1 MRSGS
6 LMWNPEPWNL
16 FQQQPKTF
24 QIDHICHISLRI
36 IFQKICHCC
45 QCLCRWKWL
54 GWTVPQT
61 FIICLFISVPWMS
74 LFRSCRATGGGKTF
88 RIHNL
93 LPSFFISLIRKFKT
107 PWDKSEQTVI
117 FWKQIMPKMA
127 WRSFS
132 KSILT
137 LLSQIWKYPSW
148 TEYSSKKSR
157 KNFTSTAKS
166 VWSAD
171 SAISN
176 IQDLRSRPVLL
187 ITYWTLLCVH
197 Q

>member
-1 MRSGS
+1 MAKMDRS
-6 LMWNPEPWNL
+6 
-16 FQQQPKTF
+16 T
-24 QIDHICHISLRI
+24 D
-36 IFQKICHCC
+36 
-45 QCLCRWKWL
+45 
-54 GWTVPQT
+54 
-61 FIICLFISVPWMS
+61 
-74 LFRSCRATGGGKTF
+74 
-88 RIHNL
+88 IHNL
-93 LPSFFISLIRKFKT
+93 LPSFFIFLIRKFKT

-137 LLSQIWKYPSW
+137 LLSQIWKCPSW

-176 IQDLRSRPVLL
+176 IQDLRSRLVLL
-187 ITYWTLLCVH
+187 ITYWSLLIPRIWTMRFQPQFLSWKVKQAKLGLPILLH
-197 Q
+197 HPNPALHSPVG

>member
-1 MRSGS
+1 MGRSTDIH
-6 LMWNPEPWNL
+6 NL
-16 FQQQPKTF
+16 PPY
-24 QIDHICHISLRI
+24 RG
-36 IFQKICHCC
+36 
-45 QCLCRWKWL
+45 CLCSAVV
-54 GWTVPQT
+54 GPQG
-61 FIICLFISVPWMS
+61 
-74 LFRSCRATGGGKTF
+74 GGGKTF

-137 LLSQIWKYPSW
+137 LLSQIWKCPSW

-176 IQDLRSRPVLL
+176 IQDLRSRLVLL
-187 ITYWTLLCVH
+187 ITYWSLLIPRIWTMRFQPQFLSWKVKQAKLGLPILLH
-197 Q
+197 HPNPALHSPVG

>member
-1 MRSGS
+1 
-6 LMWNPEPWNL
+6 
-16 FQQQPKTF
+16 
-24 QIDHICHISLRI
+24 
-36 IFQKICHCC
+36 
-45 QCLCRWKWL
+45 
-54 GWTVPQT
+54 
-61 FIICLFISVPWMS
+61 MS

-117 FWKQIMPKMA
+117 FWKQIMPKMV

-137 LLSQIWKYPSW
+137 LLSQIWNARHGRNTALKKAGRTSHRQQNQCDQRIQRFQIYKTCDPGW
-148 TEYSSKKSR
+148 CYWLHTEACWSPEFEQCAFSHNFSVGKWSR
-157 KNFTSTAKS
+157 QNWDF
-166 VWSAD
+166 
-171 SAISN
+171 
-176 IQDLRSRPVLL
+176 RFCF
-187 ITYWTLLCVH
+187 ITRTLLYIH